1 MPSQYLLIG
10 WMREKIDWR
19 KGHDPSEW
27 FWRPNSLLGKQ
38 SSLGRHGVGCLCM
51 SGGEGHKH
59 WCRIR
64 GKKLAAPLAVCGKHD
79 YSSTGIQQRRGF
91 LVASFSDEMHTG
103 FESWLEEQKM
113 QLLATTKAKT
123 TNNIILGY
131 RLV

>member
-1 MPSQYLLIG
+1 M
-10 WMREKIDWR
+10 
-19 KGHDPSEW
+19 
-27 FWRPNSLLGKQ
+27 
-38 SSLGRHGVGCLCM
+38 GCLRM
-51 SGGEGHKH
+51 SGGEGHKR

-79 YSSTGIQQRRGF
+79 CSSTGIKQWRGF

-113 QLLATTKAKT
+113 QLLETTKAKI
-123 TNNIILGY
+123 TNNIFLGY